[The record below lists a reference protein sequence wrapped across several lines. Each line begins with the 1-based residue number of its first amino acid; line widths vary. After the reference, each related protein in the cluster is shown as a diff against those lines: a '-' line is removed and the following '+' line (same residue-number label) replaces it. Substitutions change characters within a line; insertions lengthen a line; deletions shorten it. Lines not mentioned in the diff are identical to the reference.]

1 MSQKL
6 LKSQIPGR
14 FLPGGDDLDDFL
26 LADQRNKDEVIGVR
40 QFLSD
45 VSRDDRD
52 PLFGGHHH
60 EDTLDVVGP
69 EKDIRVVAGSLVHL
83 VKTQIADGI
92 AGAGRGHKQ
101 ETFPVKLRAAQR
113 CPPGKRMAAVDRNHE
128 RTPLDQTVFD
138 GIILYKL
145 GAVPCKNNI
154 VFILQEPCGEKICVP
169 TVAGDEDIRIS
180 IMEET
185 QRAGKIAPLEPFR
198 VSDAECTDHAGRN
211 LLDPVYRL
219 VDPVEDGSGIVQ
231 KGASCGSQCDRTAC
245 PVEERDA
252 ETVLQGMDL
261 LGDRGLRNIK
271 LIGCFREAAALG
283 GSHEISELV
292 CIHNGNFL

>member
-1 MSQKL
+1 MTARQTDGCRRPQTMSGL
-6 LKSQIPGR
+6 RSISR
-14 FLPGGDDLDDFL
+14 YSMESFFTSS
-26 LADQRNKDEVIGVR
+26 V
-40 QFLSD
+40 LS
-45 VSRDDRD
+45 
-52 PLFGGHHH
+52 H
-60 EDTLDVVGP
+60 
-69 EKDIRVVAGSLVHL
+69 
-83 VKTQIADGI
+83 VKII
-92 AGAGRGHKQ
+92 SYSSFRS
-101 ETFPVKLRAAQR
+101 PAAR
-113 CPPGKRMAAVDRNHE
+113 RS
-128 RTPLDQTVFD
+128 VFR
-138 GIILYKL
+138 
-145 GAVPCKNNI
+145 
-154 VFILQEPCGEKICVP
+154 
-169 TVAGDEDIRIS
+169 TVAGDEDIRIF

-185 QRAGKIAPLEPFR
+185 QRAGKIAPLKPFR

-231 KGASCGSQCDRTAC
+231 KGASCGVSVIGRLC

-292 CIHNGNFL
+292 CVHNGNFLSKILYRLKNIHKFHMFDENDR

>member
-1 MSQKL
+1 MISTT
-6 LKSQIPGR
+6 SSSPING
-14 FLPGGDDLDDFL
+14 
-26 LADQRNKDEVIGVR
+26 NKDEVIGVR

-69 EKDIRVVAGSLVHL
+69 EKDIRVVAGLLVHL

-101 ETFPVKLRAAQR
+101 ETFPVKLRAAQG

-169 TVAGDEDIRIS
+169 TVAGDEDIRIF

-185 QRAGKIAPLEPFR
+185 QRAGKIAPLKPFR
-198 VSDAECTDHAGRN
+198 VSDAECTDHAGRTSWI
-211 LLDPVYRL
+211 LFTAWSIRSRMDLASFKKALPAGVSVIGRL
-219 VDPVEDGSGIVQ
+219 VLSKSGTPRLSSRAWICWVI
-231 KGASCGSQCDRTAC
+231 A
-245 PVEERDA
+245 
-252 ETVLQGMDL
+252 
-261 LGDRGLRNIK
+261 GLRNIK

-292 CIHNGNFL
+292 CIHNGNFLSKKSVSPEEYT

>member
-1 MSQKL
+1 
-6 LKSQIPGR
+6 
-14 FLPGGDDLDDFL
+14 
-26 LADQRNKDEVIGVR
+26 
-40 QFLSD
+40 
-45 VSRDDRD
+45 
-52 PLFGGHHH
+52 
-60 EDTLDVVGP
+60 
-69 EKDIRVVAGSLVHL
+69 
-83 VKTQIADGI
+83 
-92 AGAGRGHKQ
+92 
-101 ETFPVKLRAAQR
+101 
-113 CPPGKRMAAVDRNHE
+113 MAAVDRNHE
-128 RTPLDQTVFD
+128 RTPLDQPVFD

-145 GAVPCKNNI
+145 GTVPCKNNI

-169 TVAGDEDIRIS
+169 PVAGDEDIRIF

-185 QRAGKIAPLEPFR
+185 QRAGKIAPLKPFR
-198 VSDAECTDHAGRN
+198 VSDAECTDHTGRN

-231 KGASCGSQCDRTAC
+231 KGASCGSQCDRPAC

-292 CIHNGNFL
+292 CVHNGNFLSKNSVSPEEYT